1 MSDQN
6 SLAVVQ
12 GAYQSFQ
19 RGDIPAVLEAL
30 SDDIQWDTPKVVGA
44 PFGGPYSGRAAV
56 AEFFGELTA
65 AENVEVFEPRE
76 FITEGER
83 VAAIV
88 AYRARVK
95 ATGRLNETTLVHI
108 FTVRAGKVTRFLEL
122 YDTAAVERAYQQV
135 ASA

>member
-12 GAYQSFQ
+12 HAYQSFQ

-30 SDDIQWDTPKVVGA
+30 SDDVEWDTPKVAGA
-44 PFGGPYSGRAAV
+44 PFGGAYRGRAAV
-56 AEFFGELTA
+56 TEFFRELVVS
-65 AENVEVFEPRE
+65 EIVEVFEPRE

-88 AYRARVK
+88 GYRSRVK

-108 FTVRAGKVTRFLEL
+108 FTVRAGKVIRFLEV

>member
-1 MSDQN
+1 MSDQS

-12 GAYQSFQ
+12 YAYQSFQ

-30 SDDIQWDTPKVVGA
+30 SEDVEWDTPKVVGA
-44 PFGGPYSGRAAV
+44 PFGGPYRGRAAV
-56 AEFFGELTA
+56 AEFFRELSA
-65 AENVEVFEPRE
+65 AENVEAFEPRE

-88 AYRARVK
+88 GYRARVK

-108 FTVRAGKVTRFLEL
+108 FTVRAGKVTRFLEV